1 MAFFDW
7 EEAFSVGI
15 REIDQQHR
23 KLVDML
29 NDLYEAL
36 KKGEGRETLGK
47 VLSDLVSYT
56 KTHFATEERLMKL
69 HGYPDFPTHK
79 EKHEK
84 ITEMVLQYVEKYQ
97 SGEMKSPIE
106 IGNFLKDWLKKHILQ
121 TDMAYSPFLIGKG
134 AQ

>member
-15 REIDQQHR
+15 REIDEQHR

-29 NDLYEAL
+29 NELYDSL

-47 VLSDLVSYT
+47 VLSDLASYT

-69 HGYPDFPTHK
+69 HGYPDFLTHK

-84 ITEMVLQYVEKYQ
+84 ITELVLQYMGKYQ

-134 AQ
+134 AW